1 MVRRVDI
8 VASNLVHFLLLI
20 LKFLK
25 ILFGKFKD
33 IRNYKLQS
41 CTKRILQNE
50 LPSCRFP
57 IVLKTSNFKE
67 GGALS
72 QNSGI
77 KIFQLKKIC

>member
-8 VASNLVHFLLLI
+8 VASNLVHF
-20 LKFLK
+20 
-25 ILFGKFKD
+25 FGKFKD
-33 IRNYKLQS
+33 IKNYKLQS

-67 GGALS
+67 DGALS